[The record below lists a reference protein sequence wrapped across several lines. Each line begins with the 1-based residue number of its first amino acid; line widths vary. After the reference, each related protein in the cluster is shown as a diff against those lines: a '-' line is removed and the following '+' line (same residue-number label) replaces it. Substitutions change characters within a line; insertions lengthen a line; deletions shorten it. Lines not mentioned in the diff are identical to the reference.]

1 MKLAVFL
8 AFATLLIA
16 ANCQQAITMENCLY
30 DVGIVVADASLYYR
44 DRSNPQTIYKFRQDI
59 ATLYR
64 ECLSVLPASLESA
77 PFNCE
82 ALLIG
87 IENLSAEKLAQAHLQ
102 YKTCVENRK

>member
-8 AFATLLIA
+8 AFATLLFA
-16 ANCQQAITMENCLY
+16 VNCQQAITMENCLY

-64 ECLSVLPASLESA
+64 ECLSVLPASLQSA
-77 PFNCE
+77 PVNCE
-82 ALLIG
+82 ALLTG
-87 IENLSAEKLAQAHLQ
+87 IERLTIDQLVQVHLQ
-102 YKTCVENRK
+102 YKTCVAYRQ